1 MRVRVRPYGAAPAA
15 ARWGSDGAYGSE
27 RAYYSAWSGLLVGV
41 VSLLALYESDWLP
54 LHTFLLLC
62 YNDKNPRGY
71 DTLNYMSLS
80 NAVKLELAEA
90 ATLSNELPATSLS
103 TTLQGD
109 LGDSELVSK
118 LSAALRG

>member
-1 MRVRVRPYGAAPAA
+1 M
-15 ARWGSDGAYGSE
+15 E
-27 RAYYSAWSGLLVGV
+27 RGLLVGV

-54 LHTFLLLC
+54 LHTFLLLW

-80 NAVKLELAEA
+80 NTVKLELAEA
-90 ATLSNELPATSLS
+90 ATRKLSNELPATSLS